1 MPISDGELTARYA
14 AAPEAG
20 SATVSG
26 TQANQEGTPP
36 ESAAVPPPR
45 IRPAGRSW
53 GWVWAAVGATLAA
66 TIGYA
71 FWTAKSISHKLIG
84 EYLFNAA
91 ILHGALQTLAL
102 TVTAM
107 VIGIALGMLLALLRQ
122 SRNAGLRLLSGGYI
136 WLFRGTPVLLQIL
149 IWFNISLVFPRLV
162 IGLPFTS
169 MHLLDAASNQVIT
182 PFAAAVLGLGLNEGA
197 YMAEIVRSGMLAV
210 PAGEI
215 DAARA
220 LGIPPLRVFRR
231 VTLPQ
236 ALRVSVPPTGNEVIG
251 MLKTS
256 SLTSVIGYAELLL
269 VSERIYG
276 QNLQVMELLVVAGIW
291 YLVMTTALSVL
302 QRPIEARLGRGY
314 ITARRGLG
322 GRLWGQR

>member
-1 MPISDGELTARYA
+1 MA
-14 AAPEAG
+14 ALSGGLPAPG
-20 SATVSG
+20 SPG
-26 TQANQEGTPP
+26 PR
-36 ESAAVPPPR
+36 SAAVPPPR
-45 IRPAGRSW
+45 IHSARRPWS
-53 GWVWAAVGATLAA
+53 WVWATAGAALAA
-66 TIGYA
+66 AIGYA
-71 FWTAKSISHKLIG
+71 FWAAKTISHQVIG

-107 VIGIALGMLLALLRQ
+107 VIGILLGMVLALLRQ

-169 MHLLDAASNQVIT
+169 IHLVDSASNQLIT

-197 YMAEIVRSGMLAV
+197 YMAEIVRSGLLAV
-210 PAGEI
+210 PPGEI

-236 ALRVSVPPTGNEVIG
+236 ALRVIVPPTGNEVIG

-276 QNLQVMELLVVAGIW
+276 QNLQVMELLIVAGIW

-314 ITARRGLG
+314 TAARRTFGS
-322 GRLWGQR
+322 RRGQR